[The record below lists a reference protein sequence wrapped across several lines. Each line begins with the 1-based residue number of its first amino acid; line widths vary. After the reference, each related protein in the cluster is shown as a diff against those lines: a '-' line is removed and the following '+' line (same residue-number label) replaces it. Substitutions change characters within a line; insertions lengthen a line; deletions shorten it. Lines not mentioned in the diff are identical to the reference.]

1 MNLEV
6 TKNFISLFKKLPE
19 RVQKTA
25 RKNYSLWKTNSQHP
39 SLDFKKV
46 HSSKQIY
53 SIRIGLG
60 WRAVGILTNETSI
73 VWFWIGSHN
82 DYDNLLNSQ

>member
-1 MNLEV
+1 VNSTV

-25 RKNYSLWKTNSQHP
+25 RKNYNLWKTNSQHP

-46 HSSKQIY
+46 HSSKPIY

-60 WRAVGILTNETSI
+60 WRAVGILANETTM

-82 DYDNLLNSQ
+82 DYDNLLNTQ